1 MDHGKISVGL
11 IGAGGMGTRHAVNLS
26 AQIAGAR
33 MTAIFDVERTRAE
46 HAAALSGAPLICA
59 SPVELMSLP
68 EVAAVIIASPDDTHA
83 ELTLECLRR
92 GKPVLCEKPL
102 ATRPEDALRVIEAE
116 KAAGRRLVSVG
127 LMRRFDP
134 YHVAVRDAVRSG
146 RLGRPILHKG
156 THRNTSI
163 PYDSRGEV
171 IITNSSSHDVDAA
184 RWLLG
189 QEVVEV
195 FAQGVRSRASFSAE
209 TQDLI
214 LLQLRL
220 TGDCLA
226 TVEVFAAA
234 EYGYEV
240 AAEVVCERGTALTGQ
255 PDYAVVREARARAA
269 GVPFDWLERFED
281 AYALELQD
289 WVRSI
294 RSGDPFSGASAWD
307 GYMALRITDACVRS
321 LKTGQPVAVESESR
335 PQLYRQTTGLQDL
348 QD

>member
-1 MDHGKISVGL
+1 MKTISVGL
-11 IGAGGMGTRHAVNLS
+11 IGAGGMGTRHAVNLRERMG
-26 AQIAGAR
+26 GAWV
-33 MTAIFDVERTRAE
+33 TAVYDVNREAARCAAE
-46 HAAALSGAPLICA
+46 LSGAGRVCDHPLELIA
-59 SPVELMSLP
+59 SPDVD
-68 EVAAVIIASPDDTHA
+68 AVIIASPDATHA

-102 ATRPEDALRVIEAE
+102 ATRPEDALSVVEAE
-116 KAAGRRLVSVG
+116 RATGRRLVSVG

-134 YHVAVRDAVRSG
+134 YHVAARDAVRSG
-146 RLGRPILHKG
+146 RLGRAILYKG
-156 THRNTSI
+156 THRNTAI

-171 IITNSSSHDVDAA
+171 IITNSSSHDIDAA

-240 AAEVVCERGTALTGQ
+240 TAEVVCERGTALTGQ
-255 PDYAVVREARARAA
+255 PDYALVREARARSAS
-269 GVPFDWLERFED
+269 VPFDWLERFQD
-281 AYALELQD
+281 AYVAELRD
-289 WVRSI
+289 WVRSL
-294 RSGDPFSGASAWD
+294 RTGEAFGGASAWD
-307 GYMALRITDACVRS
+307 GYMALRITEACGRS
-321 LKTGQPVAVESESR
+321 LKTGQPVAVDHPAVPE
-335 PQLYRQTTGLQDL
+335 LYN
-348 QD
+348 